1 MIWLQWPCIK
11 RSKVQ
16 MYGVGFY
23 NVLVGRIK
31 VPAFIGRLYKIGY
44 FFLLFLDFQR
54 ETKTTIIALTK
65 GNLPKM
71 KKQ

>member
-1 MIWLQWPCIK
+1 
-11 RSKVQ
+11 